1 MKDIL
6 FIIAALL
13 CVVAIIVVA
22 VIVATSVL
30 VLFDTITKSV
40 HKLVNHIT
48 SRG

>member
-22 VIVATSVL
+22 SIVATSVL
-30 VLFDTITKSV
+30 ILFDTITGSIQ
-40 HKLVNHIT
+40 KLVNRIKL
-48 SRG
+48 RI